1 MADRFIDITA
11 DTCPMTF
18 VKAKLELEKLA
29 PGEVLE
35 IVLKGSE
42 PLENVPRSAE
52 EVGYHVRSVQ
62 PIEMGRH
69 RLLIAREAQ

>member
-11 DTCPMTF
+11 DSCPMTF
-18 VKAKLELEKLA
+18 VKAKLELEKLS

-35 IVLKGSE
+35 VVLQGTE

-52 EVGYHVRSVQ
+52 ESGYRVRSVE
-62 PIEMGRH
+62 PIDGGRH
-69 RLLIAREAQ
+69 RLLIALEE

>member
-29 PGEVLE
+29 PGELLE
-35 IVLKGSE
+35 IILRGTE

-52 EVGYHVRSVQ
+52 EAGYHVRSIQ
-62 PIEMGRH
+62 AIDEGRH
-69 RLLIAREAQ
+69 RLLIAREN

>member
-1 MADRFIDITA
+1 MAERFIDITA
-11 DTCPMTF
+11 DSCPMTF

-35 IVLKGSE
+35 VVLQGSE

-52 EVGYHVRSVQ
+52 ESGYSVRS
-62 PIEMGRH
+62 IKAIDERRH
-69 RLLIAREAQ
+69 RLLIAR